1 MKIETRPINDHEIT
15 SGDLTYMFLP
25 TGDLYE
31 IRSGQAMINQWNSN
45 TIDGSLN
52 NLYLRV
58 HSGGGIQWSP
68 MLGVK
73 SPSSVSF
80 GDEAVEWKGSF
91 ENVSYVVTFSPD
103 PTGTWFWKVDLEGD
117 GAEVDVVYGQDL
129 GLGAKAMVRTN
140 EAYASQYID
149 HKPFD
154 TEDKGFVI
162 ASRQNQ
168 PQPGGNP
175 YVQQGC
181 LTGADG
187 YVTDGFQFFGLSYKE
202 TDEPELLKSEAFPN
216 ENYQYEFAYTG
227 LKAVRE
233 PLNGSRT
240 TVFYGLFK
248 DNHPEPVKK
257 LEFQDQLQAAWERVE
272 NKTYGLTE
280 GETGPVQT
288 RTGESLQTFPLTSEE
303 VDALFPE
310 KRFEE
315 KMGDELG
322 AFFTPTQEHVVFPA
336 KERNVERP
344 HGHILMTA
352 DHGDPDQE
360 MITTTA
366 YMTGIFNA
374 QIAVGNTSLNKLM
387 TNPRNALNIP
397 KTSGQ
402 RIYIEK
408 DGRYCLLTMPS
419 LFEMGFNYA
428 RWYYKTEDDLIVVTN
443 FTSVRDAE
451 VTLHI
456 ESKQQK
462 PYRFLVTNQ
471 LSMAPNE
478 YEVPFY
484 IEEKD
489 GTYVVTA
496 DGNAPSREVHPELSY
511 RFSFS
516 VPSEMADEKALVD
529 GLVHGTASLIAF
541 ELEEAAEWRLTI
553 AGSLT
558 GEFDFGSDKVF
569 QQEKESYR
577 QYAKEL
583 MNGFKLEHHGGMA
596 EDVEKLNTLAWWYTH
611 NMLVHYAVPH
621 GLEQYTAAAWGTR
634 DVCQGPAEYF
644 LAMQKYD
651 RVKDIIKTV
660 YAHQYEDT
668 GNWPQWFMFDEY
680 TKVQQEESHGDI
692 IVWPLKLLAD
702 YLKITGDTAILQE
715 ELPYTDR
722 SNKTFTEHQ
731 PSLLAHVNK
740 QIDYIKAN
748 FLHDTFLSSYGDG
761 DWDDT
766 LQPANQELKQYMV
779 SSWTVALTYQ
789 SLTRLGEMLE
799 EAAPE
804 EAAEVK
810 RLSEGVKRDY
820 QKFLRDDKVISGF
833 LYFADKENP
842 EKMVHPSDSKTGIEY
857 RLLPMTRSMISELFD
872 EEEMKEHYELIRKHL
887 YFPDGVRLM
896 NKPARYDGG
905 VSKHFKRAEQAANFG
920 REIGLQYVH
929 AHIRF
934 IEAMAKIGKGK
945 VAWEALKV
953 INPVGIGD
961 AVPNAEMRQSN
972 AYFSSSDGKFNTR
985 YEAAEKFD
993 QLKSGQVKVKGGW
1006 RIYSSGPGIYLN
1018 QLVSNVL
1025 GVREEGDMVIFD
1037 PVLDAGLDG
1046 LTFEFAVGGRP
1057 VTIRY
1062 RLSGE
1067 ENASGGRVTVN
1078 GEEVPSGVLSNR
1090 YRNSGVKISK
1100 THIHSD
1106 EKNEIDVFV

>member
-1 MKIETRPINDHEIT
+1 MKKETRPSEIHQIT
-15 SGDLTYMFLP
+15 SGDLTYTFLH

-31 IRSGQAMINQWNSN
+31 IRSEHTMINQWLGN

-52 NLYLRV
+52 NLYLRI
-58 HSGGGIQWSP
+58 HSKNTIEWCK
-68 MLGVK
+68 MLGSG
-73 SPSSVSF
+73 SPSAVSF
-80 GDEAVEWKGSF
+80 GDESVQWKGSF
-91 ENVSYVVTFSPD
+91 ENVSYRVTFSPD
-103 PTGTWFWKVDLEGD
+103 PAGIWFWKVDLEGD
-117 GAEVDVVYGQDL
+117 GVEADVVYGQDL
-129 GLGAKAMVRTN
+129 GLGAPAMVRTN

-149 HKPFD
+149 HKPFE
-154 TEDKGFVI
+154 TEGAGYVI

-175 YVQQGC
+175 YVQQGS

-202 TDEPELLKSEAFPN
+202 TNEPELLKKADFPN
-216 ENYQYEFAYTG
+216 ENYQYEFAFTG
-227 LKAVRE
+227 LKSVRGTI
-233 PLNGSRT
+233 NGSRT
-240 TVFYGLFK
+240 AVFYVLFK
-248 DNHPEPVKK
+248 ENHPEPVKE
-257 LEFQDQLQAAWERVE
+257 LEFQEELQAAWERVE
-272 NKTYGLTE
+272 KAEHESGKDE
-280 GETGPVQT
+280 FGPVSVL
-288 RTGESLQTFPLTSEE
+288 TGENVKALPMTSSE
-303 VDALFPE
+303 VDRLFPE

-315 KMGDELG
+315 NIGDRLA
-322 AFFTPTQEHVVFPA
+322 AFFTPTHEHVVFPE
-336 KERNVERP
+336 KELRVERP

-352 DHGDPDQE
+352 EHGGLDQNK
-360 MITTTA
+360 ITTTSC
-366 YMTGIFNA
+366 MTGIFNA
-374 QIAVGNTSLNKLM
+374 QVAVGNTSLNKLM

-402 RIYIEK
+402 RIYVER
-408 DGRYCLLTMPS
+408 DGKYCLLTMPS

-428 RWYYKTEDDLIVVTN
+428 RWYYKTEDDLIVITN
-443 FTSVRDAE
+443 YTSVRDAQ

-456 ESKQQK
+456 ESREGK

-471 LSMAPNE
+471 LSMSANE
-478 YEVPFY
+478 YEEPFY
-484 IEEKD
+484 IEEKE
-489 GTYVVTA
+489 GAYFVTA
-496 DGNAPSREVHPELSY
+496 GESDVSRDVHPDLKY
-511 RFSFS
+511 KFDFS
-516 VPSEMADEKALVD
+516 VPAAMTDERALVE
-529 GLVHGTASLIAF
+529 GQGTASLIAF

-553 AGSLT
+553 AGSVT
-558 GEFDFGSDKVF
+558 GEFDTGGEKDFE
-569 QQEKESYR
+569 QEKESYR
-577 QYAKEL
+577 SYFAGL
-583 MNGFKLEHHGGMA
+583 MNGFKLEHNGSMA
-596 EDVEKLNTLAWWYTH
+596 RDVEKLNTLAWWYTH
-611 NMLVHYAVPH
+611 NMLIHYAVPH

-668 GNWPQWFMFDEY
+668 GNWPQWFMFDDY
-680 TKVQQEESHGDI
+680 TKIQQEESHGDI

-702 YLKITGDTAILQE
+702 YLKTTGDTAILHEQ
-715 ELPYTDR
+715 LPYTDR
-722 SNKTFTEHQ
+722 SSKTFTNQ
-731 PSLLAHVNK
+731 KWTLLEHVNK

-799 EAAPE
+799 DAAPE

-810 RLSEGVKRDY
+810 HLSEGVKRDY
-820 QKFLRDDKVISGF
+820 KKFLRDDKVISGF

-857 RLLPMTRSMISELFD
+857 RLLPMIRSMISELFE

-934 IEAMAKIGKGK
+934 IEAMAKVGKGD

-985 YEAAEKFD
+985 YEAAERFD
-993 QLKSGQVKVKGGW
+993 QLKSGEVKVKGGW

-1037 PVLDAGLDG
+1037 PVLDTRLDG
-1046 LTFEFAVGGRP
+1046 LTFEFAVAGRP
-1057 VTIRY
+1057 VRIVY
-1062 RLSGE
+1062 HLSGKE
-1067 ENASGGRVTVN
+1067 AGSRVTVN
-1078 GEEVPSGVLSNR
+1078 GEEVPADTISNR
-1090 YRNSGVKISK
+1090 YRDGGLKISNK
-1100 THIHSD
+1100 HIGSGG
-1106 EKNEIDVFV
+1106 KNEIAVYL

>member
-1 MKIETRPINDHEIT
+1 
-15 SGDLTYMFLP
+15 
-25 TGDLYE
+25 
-31 IRSGQAMINQWNSN
+31 MINQWNGN
-45 TIDGSLN
+45 VIDGSLN
-52 NLYLRV
+52 NLFLRI
-58 HSGGGIQWSP
+58 HSEGTIKWSP

-73 SPSSVSF
+73 APGTVSF
-80 GDEAVEWKGSF
+80 GDEAVEWNGTF
-91 ENVSYVVTFSPD
+91 EQVEYRVTFSPD
-103 PTGTWFWKVDLEGD
+103 DSGTWFWTVDLKGND
-117 GAEVDVVYGQDL
+117 ADVDVVYGQDL
-129 GLGAKAMVRTN
+129 GLGAPAMVRTN

-149 HKPFD
+149 HRPFE
-154 TEDKGFVI
+154 TADKGFVI

-175 YVQQGC
+175 YMQQGC

-202 TDEPELLKSEAFPN
+202 TDEPELLTKDTFPN

-227 LKAVRE
+227 LKSGRE
-233 PLNGSRT
+233 PLNGSRKI
-240 TVFYGLFK
+240 VFYGMFK
-248 DNHPEPVKK
+248 DNHPEPVKE
-257 LEFQDQLQAAWERVE
+257 LEFQDQLEAAWERVE
-272 NKTYGLTE
+272 NKTFE
-280 GETGPVQT
+280 FIEAKTGPVSP
-288 RTGESLQTFPLTSEE
+288 RTGKNVQTYPLTSAE
-303 VDALFPE
+303 VDGLFPE

-315 KMGDELG
+315 TSGEKLA
-322 AFFTPTQEHVVFPA
+322 AFFTPTHEHVVFPA
-336 KERNVERP
+336 KELQVERS
-344 HGHILMTA
+344 HGHILLTA
-352 DHGDPDQE
+352 DHGAQDQE
-360 MITTTA
+360 LITTTS

-374 QIAVGNTSLNKLM
+374 QIAVGNTSINKLM

-408 DGRYCLLTMPS
+408 GGKYCLLAMPS
-419 LFEMGFNYA
+419 VFEMGFNYA
-428 RWYYKTEDDLIVVTN
+428 RWYYKTGDDLIVVTN
-443 FTSVRDAE
+443 FTTVRDAE
-451 VTLHI
+451 VTLEI
-456 ESKQQK
+456 ESKQGKQ
-462 PYRFLVTNQ
+462 YRFLVTNQ

-478 YEVPFY
+478 YELPFY
-484 IEEKD
+484 MEEKD
-489 GTYVVTA
+489 GAYVVTA
-496 DGNAPSREVHPELSY
+496 GEEAPSREVHPDLAY
-511 RFSFS
+511 KLRFD
-516 VPSEMADEKALVD
+516 VPSVLTDEQALVT
-529 GLVHGTASLIAF
+529 GLEQETASLAAF
-541 ELEEAAEWRLTI
+541 ELDAVSKWRLTI
-553 AGSLT
+553 AGSVSGKFDRA
-558 GEFDFGSDKVF
+558 GEKDF
-569 QQEKESYR
+569 QQEKESYGR
-577 QYAKEL
+577 YVNEL
-583 MNGFKLEHHGGMA
+583 MNGFKLKLDGEQNG
-596 EDVEKLNTLAWWYTH
+596 DVEKLNTLAWWYTH

-651 RVKDIIKTV
+651 RVKDIVKTV

-680 TKVQQEESHGDI
+680 TTVQQEESHGDI

-702 YLKITGDTAILQE
+702 YMKTTGDTAILQE
-715 ELPYTDR
+715 ELPFTAR
-722 SNKTFTEHQ
+722 SSKQFTGRKWT
-731 PSLLAHVNK
+731 LLDHVNK

-789 SLTRLGEMLE
+789 SLARLGEMLE
-799 EAAPE
+799 EAELE
-804 EAAEVK
+804 EASEVN
-810 RLSEGVKRDY
+810 RLAEGVKKDY
-820 QKFLRDDKVISGF
+820 KKFLRDDKVISGF

-872 EEEMKEHYELIRKHL
+872 ENEMKEHYELIREHL

-934 IEAMAKIGKGK
+934 IEAMAKIGKGD
-945 VAWEALKV
+945 VAWNALKV
-953 INPVGIGD
+953 INPVGITD
-961 AVPNAEMRQSN
+961 AVPNADVRQSN
-972 AYFSSSDGKFNTR
+972 AYFSSSDGKFNNR
-985 YEAAEKFD
+985 YEAAEQFD
-993 QLKSGQVKVKGGW
+993 QLKTGDVKVKGGW

-1037 PVLDAGLDG
+1037 PVLDVGLDG
-1046 LTFEFAVGGRP
+1046 LELEFSVGGRP
-1057 VTIRY
+1057 VTVKY
-1062 RLSGE
+1062 HLSGGE
-1067 ENASGGRVTVN
+1067 PVNGRVEVN
-1078 GEEVPSGVLSNR
+1078 GEAVASEPLANR
-1090 YRNSGVKISK
+1090 YRDGGMKISK
-1100 THIHSD
+1100 TLISSD
-1106 EKNEIDVFV
+1106 EKNEIDLFV

>member
-1 MKIETRPINDHEIT
+1 MKVETKPINNHTIT
-15 SGDLTYMFLP
+15 SGDLTYTFLP
-25 TGDLYE
+25 TGDLFE
-31 IRSGQAMINQWNSN
+31 IRSAHAMINQLNGN

-52 NLYLRV
+52 NLYLRI
-58 HSGGGIQWSP
+58 HSGEGIRWSP

-73 SPSSVSF
+73 SPSRLSF
-80 GDEAVEWKGSF
+80 GDKGVQWKGSF
-91 ENVSYVVTFSPD
+91 ETVSYLVTFSPD
-103 PTGTWFWKVDLEGD
+103 PSGTWFWKVDLQGN
-117 GAEVDVVYGQDL
+117 GVEVDVVYGQDL

-149 HKPFD
+149 HQPFE
-154 TEDKGFVI
+154 TKDKGYVI

-202 TDEPELLKSEAFPN
+202 TDEPELLTSESFPN

-227 LKAVRE
+227 LKTARE
-233 PLNGSRT
+233 TLNDNLT
-240 TVFYGLFK
+240 MVFYGLFK
-248 DNHPEPVKK
+248 DNHPEPVKE
-257 LEFQDQLQAAWERVE
+257 LEFQDQLEAAWERVE
-272 NKTYGLTE
+272 HETYE
-280 GETGPVQT
+280 FSDGETGPGRT
-288 RTGESLQTFPLTSEE
+288 RIGKNLQTFPLTAEE

-315 KMGDELG
+315 KVGDQLA
-322 AFFTPTQEHVVFPA
+322 AFFTPTHEHVVFPA
-336 KERNVERP
+336 KERQVERT

-352 DHGDPDQE
+352 DHGSEDQE
-360 MITTTA
+360 LITTTA

-374 QIAVGNTSLNKLM
+374 QVAVGNTSLNKLM

-408 DGRYCLLTMPS
+408 DGTYSLLTMPS

-428 RWYYKTEDDLIVVTN
+428 RWYYKTEDDLIVVTT
-443 FTSVRDAE
+443 FTSVDGAQ
-451 VTLHI
+451 VTMDI
-456 ESKQQK
+456 ESKQRK
-462 PYRFLVTNQ
+462 SYRFLVTNQ

-478 YEVPFY
+478 YEGSFHIEQKEEAY
-484 IEEKD
+484 I
-489 GTYVVTA
+489 VTG
-496 DGNAPSREVHPELSY
+496 DENAPSKDVHPDLNY
-511 RFSFS
+511 RFTFS
-516 VPSEMADEKALVD
+516 VPTVMTDEKALMD
-529 GLVHGTASLIAF
+529 GPGYGTASLIAF
-541 ELEEAAEWRLTI
+541 EVDKTSEWRLTI
-553 AGSLT
+553 AGSVT
-558 GEFDFGSDKVF
+558 GDSDFDSGKDFE
-569 QQEKESYR
+569 QEKERYR
-577 QYAKEL
+577 GYFYEL
-583 MNGFKLEHHGGMA
+583 MNGFSLKHHGEMA

-644 LAMQKYD
+644 LAMQKYE

-702 YLKITGDTAILQE
+702 YMKITGDTAILQE

-722 SNKTFTEHQ
+722 STKTFTGHK
-731 PSLLAHVNK
+731 PALLEHVNK
-740 QIDYIKAN
+740 QIAYIKAN

-789 SLTRLGEMLE
+789 SLTRLGDMLE
-799 EAAPE
+799 QAAPT
-804 EAAEVK
+804 EATEVK
-810 RLSEGVKRDY
+810 RLAEGVKQDY
-820 QKFLRDDKVISGF
+820 KKFLRDDKVISGF

-842 EKMVHPSDSKTGIEY
+842 EKMVHPSDKKTGIEY

-872 EEEMKEHYELIRKHL
+872 EEEMNEHYELIRKHL

-934 IEAMAKIGKGK
+934 IEAMAKIGKGE

-961 AVPNAEMRQSN
+961 AVPNADMRQSN
-972 AYFSSSDGKFNTR
+972 AYYSSSDGKFNTR
-985 YEAAEKFD
+985 YEAAEKFA
-993 QLKSGQVKVKGGW
+993 QLKSGEVKVKGGW

-1037 PVLDAGLDG
+1037 PVLDPRLDG
-1046 LTFEFAVGGRP
+1046 LTFAFAIGGRP

-1062 RLSGE
+1062 NLSGE
-1067 ENASGGRVTVN
+1067 EHASGGRVMVN
-1078 GEEVPSGVLSNR
+1078 GKELPTGALSNR

-1100 THIHSD
+1100 KHMISG